1 MFRTRTADPGPR
13 RCSTGGGF
21 PCQLSQAT
29 ALCAWPSR
37 SWSRCS
43 SGLRR
48 SGSRLPYRRCLRDH
62 RQCYPDDHDNP
73 PLTTEELAWLDA
85 LTKMKKTFEKKR
97 DKVLR
102 QETAG
107 VSRALEALLG
117 KTVGACSRDLAR
129 VGPPPSDR
137 LQPVYTLANK
147 ACQQF
152 TKAAR
157 CHATVV
163 RLSLPSGGVVVG
175 SPQERPWKQASRCA
189 QTAGDKGL
197 ELLSQASA
205 KGVEIQ
211 VETG

>member
-1 MFRTRTADPGPR
+1 MPAVTSYRAVCLAVAVVGALLLGGCAD
-13 RCSTGGGF
+13 
-21 PCQLSQAT
+21 QAADAPAGAAPAT
-29 ALCAWPSR
+29 TTSVIPTTTTI
-37 SWSRCS
+37 
-43 SGLRR
+43 
-48 SGSRLPYRRCLRDH
+48 
-62 RQCYPDDHDNP
+62 P
-73 PLTTEELAWLDA
+73 PLTTEEKAWLDA
-85 LTKMKKTFEKKR
+85 LTKMKETFEKKR

-102 QETAG
+102 AGTAG

-117 KTVGACSRDLAR
+117 KTVGACRRDLAR

-137 LQPVYTLANK
+137 LQPVYTLATK

-197 ELLSQASA
+197 EFLSQATA

>member
-1 MFRTRTADPGPR
+1 MSTLTSRRAVCLAAAVVVALLIGGCAGQAADSTSGTTPGTTA
-13 RCSTGGGF
+13 STL
-21 PCQLSQAT
+21 PTAT
-29 ALCAWPSR
+29 TA
-37 SWSRCS
+37 
-43 SGLRR
+43 
-48 SGSRLPYRRCLRDH
+48 
-62 RQCYPDDHDNP
+62 P
-73 PLTTEELAWLDA
+73 PLTTEEVAWLDA
-85 LTKMKKTFEKKR
+85 LTKMKETFEKKR

-102 QETAG
+102 AGTGG

-117 KTVGACSRDLAR
+117 KTLGACGRDLAR

-137 LQPVYTLANK
+137 LQPVYALAKK

-175 SPQERPWKQASRCA
+175 SPQERPWKQASRCS
-189 QTAGDKGL
+189 QVAGDKGL
-197 ELLSQASA
+197 ELLERAEA

-211 VETG
+211 VESG

>member
-1 MFRTRTADPGPR
+1 MPVVTSHRAVCLALAFVVALLVGGCSDQAAD
-13 RCSTGGGF
+13 
-21 PCQLSQAT
+21 
-29 ALCAWPSR
+29 
-37 SWSRCS
+37 S
-43 SGLRR
+43 SAGAA
-48 SGSRLPYRRCLRDH
+48 SVTTTSNLPTTTTI
-62 RQCYPDDHDNP
+62 P
-73 PLTTEELAWLDA
+73 PLTTEEIAWLDA
-85 LTKMKKTFEKKR
+85 LTKMKETLEKKR

-102 QETAG
+102 AGTSG

-137 LQPVYTLANK
+137 LQPVYALAKK
-147 ACQQF
+147 ACQQL
-152 TKAAR
+152 TKAAG

-163 RLSLPSGGVVVG
+163 RLSLPSGGVIVG

-197 ELLSQASA
+197 ELLSEATA

-211 VETG
+211 VEAG

>member
-1 MFRTRTADPGPR
+1 MPAVTSRRAVCLAAAVVVALLVGGCADQAADSPAGAAPGTTA
-13 RCSTGGGF
+13 STI
-21 PCQLSQAT
+21 PT
-29 ALCAWPSR
+29 TTTI
-37 SWSRCS
+37 
-43 SGLRR
+43 
-48 SGSRLPYRRCLRDH
+48 
-62 RQCYPDDHDNP
+62 P
-73 PLTTEELAWLDA
+73 PLTTEEVAWLDA
-85 LTKMKKTFEKKR
+85 LTKMKETFEKKR

-102 QETAG
+102 AGTAG

-137 LQPVYTLANK
+137 LQPVSTLANK

-189 QTAGDKGL
+189 QTAGDEGL
-197 ELLSQASA
+197 ELLSQAAA

-211 VETG
+211 VQTG